1 MIKQVFKY
9 RKLHIIIG
17 GDTYC
22 INIPFYG
29 NNTYIAMDPNGH
41 IYSYD
46 DRPVFDKSLNHYIVT
61 EDGSY
66 DLVAIYEGDTSK
78 ICGNIIAI
86 IDKQYEYSFME
97 S

>member
-9 RKLHIIIG
+9 RKLHITIN
-17 GDTYC
+17 DHTYC

-29 NNTYIAMDPNGH
+29 NNTYIAMDPSGY
-41 IYSYD
+41 IYAYD
-46 DRPVFDKSLNHYIVT
+46 NLPVFDKGMNHYIVN
-61 EDGSY
+61 EDRSY